1 LDTTSH
7 YDHASAVDLATDAAT
22 AIANTVEAVAALA
35 TDLGRDDFAQRLAA
49 ASARVRRPATIVCV
63 VGEFKQGKSS
73 LVNALLGRAICP
85 VDDDIATSAITLI
98 RYGPEPRVEVRRRVD
113 DGVVVET
120 VQPRELTEWVSERG
134 NPDNVKN
141 VERVDISV
149 PHPLLANGLA
159 IVDTPGM
166 GGLGAGHAAA
176 TLAFL
181 PFADGLIFVTDA
193 SSELSAPEA
202 EFLDRAYE
210 LCPQVL
216 FALTKT
222 DLYPAWRRIA
232 TIDNDRRAAHV
243 GHQGVLPV
251 SATLF
256 GTDLEPGDE
265 SLAETSGI
273 PSFLGTLD
281 SAVVTPA
288 KALAAVRA
296 RAEATG
302 VLAQLDQQVRL
313 ELELLCDPA
322 GAEALEARLAD
333 ATARLDLLRGP
344 GARWNLLVADRVSD
358 LSNSSS
364 FEFRKSMRQV
374 SRDMEEA
381 IELLKSPE
389 EWEQLARRLQTDV
402 ATVVTTLFVGI
413 EQEHQAVRE
422 AVIEL
427 IGDESVG
434 LAPRLGLRDGIDVSS
449 MWTDKGI
456 DPDSKHH
463 GGQQLGSALVGL
475 RGAQSGII
483 MFGMMGR
490 FLPAGAAAL
499 MMSNPVTVGIGA
511 VFAGMQ
517 LADAH
522 KRKIAMRRQQAR
534 SNVRQFLDE
543 VQFAIGNELSGLLRD
558 VQRGIRDEFTERI
571 AELGR
576 TYSEAA
582 QSAQWAARE
591 HGAAAP
597 ARIVAL
603 QRTVARVDDARVLL
617 AQSSTP

>member
-1 LDTTSH
+1 M
-7 YDHASAVDLATDAAT
+7 
-22 AIANTVEAVAALA
+22 LA

-49 ASARVRRPATIVCV
+49 ATARVRRPATIVCV

-85 VDDDIATSAITLI
+85 VDDDIATSAITLL

-113 DGVVVET
+113 EGVIVET
-120 VQPRELTEWVSERG
+120 VQPRELVEWVSERG
-134 NPDNVKN
+134 NPDNVRA

-216 FALTKT
+216 FVLTKT

-232 TIDNDRRAAHV
+232 ATDDDLRSEHA
-243 GHQGVLPV
+243 GHQGVIAV
-251 SATLF
+251 SSTLF

-265 SLAETSGI
+265 TLAGNSGI
-273 PSFLGTLD
+273 PSLLGTLD
-281 SAVVTPA
+281 SSIVAPA
-288 KALAAVRA
+288 KALAAARA
-296 RAEATG
+296 WAEATG
-302 VLAQLDQQVRL
+302 VLDQLEQQLRL
-313 ELELLCDPA
+313 ELDLLSDPL
-322 GAEALEARLAD
+322 GAEALVARLAQ
-333 ATARLDLLRGP
+333 ATTRLELLRGP
-344 GARWNLLVADRVSD
+344 GARWSLLVADKVSD
-358 LSNSSS
+358 LSNSSN
-364 FEFRKSMRQV
+364 FTFRKSMREV

-402 ATVVTTLFVGI
+402 ADLVTTLFVGV
-413 EQEHQAVRE
+413 EQAHEEIRQ

-427 IGDESVG
+427 IGDDSIGRSPMVG
-434 LAPRLGLRDGIDVSS
+434 SRDGIDISS

-456 DPDSKHH
+456 DPNSKHR

-534 SNVRQFLDE
+534 TNVRQFLDE

-558 VQRGIRDEFTERI
+558 VQRGIRDEFSERI

-582 QSAQWAARE
+582 QSAQLAARE

-597 ARIVAL
+597 ARITAL
-603 QRTVARVDDARVLL
+603 RIALTRVDDARTLL
-617 AQSSTP
+617 AQSSTQ

>member
-1 LDTTSH
+1 M
-7 YDHASAVDLATDAAT
+7 AA
-22 AIANTVEAVAALA
+22 
-35 TDLGRDDFAQRLAA
+35 
-49 ASARVRRPATIVCV
+49 ARVRRPATIVCV

-113 DGVVVET
+113 EGVVVESI
-120 VQPRELTEWVSERG
+120 QPRELTDWVSEHG
-134 NPDNVKN
+134 NPDNVRN

-202 EFLDRAYE
+202 EFLDRAYA

-216 FALTKT
+216 FVLTKT
-222 DLYPAWRRIA
+222 DLYPSWRRIA
-232 TIDNDRRAAHV
+232 EIDDDLRSANA
-243 GHQGVLPV
+243 GHQGVIPV

-265 SLAETSGI
+265 SLAATSGI
-273 PSFLGTLD
+273 PTLLGILD
-281 SAVVTPA
+281 SSVVTPA
-288 KALAAVRA
+288 KALAASRA
-296 RAEATG
+296 TDEAIG
-302 VLAQLDQQVRL
+302 VLDQLDQQVHL
-313 ELELLCDPA
+313 ELDLLGDPA
-322 GAEALEARLAD
+322 GAAALIARLAD
-333 ATARLDLLRGP
+333 ATAHLDLLRGP
-344 GARWNLLVADRVSD
+344 GARWSLLVADQVSD

-364 FEFRKSMRQV
+364 HEFRKAMREV

-402 ATVVTTLFVGI
+402 ADVVTTLFVGI
-413 EQEHQAVRE
+413 EQAHLTIRE
-422 AVIEL
+422 AVIAL
-427 IGDESVG
+427 IGEEAIAFSPQAGTREGV
-434 LAPRLGLRDGIDVSS
+434 DVSS

-456 DPDSKHH
+456 DPNSKHR

-534 SNVRQFLDE
+534 ANVRQFLDD

-558 VQRGIRDEFTERI
+558 VQRSIRDEFTERI

-576 TYSEAA
+576 TYSDAA
-582 QSAQWAARE
+582 QSAQMAARE
-591 HGAAAP
+591 QGTAAP
-597 ARIVAL
+597 VRIAALREAVARIDG
-603 QRTVARVDDARVLL
+603 ARSLL
-617 AQSSTP
+617 AEPAAR

>member
-1 LDTTSH
+1 MSITAHHDQ
-7 YDHASAVDLATDAAT
+7 ASEVEVATVAT
-22 AIANTVEAVAALA
+22 AVEAVVALA
-35 TDLGRDDFAQRLAA
+35 NDLGRNDFAQRLAV

-73 LVNALLGRAICP
+73 LVNALLGHAICP
-85 VDDDIATSAITLI
+85 VDDDIATSAITLV

-113 DGVVVET
+113 EGVVVEA
-120 VQPRELTEWVSERG
+120 VEPRELTEWVSERG
-134 NPDNVKN
+134 NPDNVRN

-202 EFLDRAYE
+202 EFLDRAYD

-216 FALTKT
+216 FVLTKT

-232 TIDNDRRAAHV
+232 AIDDNLRSSHH
-243 GHQGVLPV
+243 GHLGVMPV
-251 SATLF
+251 SSTLF

-265 SLAETSGI
+265 SLADTSGI
-273 PSFLGTLD
+273 PSLLATLD
-281 SAVVTPA
+281 SSVVSPA

-296 RAEATG
+296 TAEALG
-302 VLAQLDQQVRL
+302 VLDQLEQQTRI
-313 ELELLCDPA
+313 ELDLLGDPA
-322 GAEALEARLAD
+322 GANALVARLSD
-333 ATARLDLLRGP
+333 ATAHLDLLGGP
-344 GARWNLLVADRVSD
+344 GAKWSLLVADRVSD
-358 LSNSSS
+358 LSGSSS
-364 FEFRKSMRQV
+364 HTFRKALREV
-374 SRDMEEA
+374 LRDMEDA

-402 ATVVTTLFVGI
+402 ADVVTSVFVGI
-413 EQEHQAVRE
+413 EEAHHSIRE
-422 AVIEL
+422 AVIGL
-427 IGDESVG
+427 IGEESIGVSPQSG
-434 LAPRLGLRDGIDVSS
+434 RRETIDLAS

-456 DPDSKHH
+456 DPNPKSR

-483 MFGMMGR
+483 LFGMMGT

-499 MMSNPVTVGIGA
+499 MMSNPVTIGIGA
-511 VFAGMQ
+511 IFAGMQ

-534 SNVRQFLDE
+534 TNVRQFLDE

-558 VQRGIRDEFTERI
+558 VQRSIRDEFTERI

-582 QSAQWAARE
+582 QNAQLAARQ
-591 HGAAAP
+591 HGANSPSRIAALEATIVRINH
-597 ARIVAL
+597 ARSNFASPVPL
-603 QRTVARVDDARVLL
+603 
-617 AQSSTP
+617 

>member
-463 GGQQLGSALVGL
+463 GSQQLGSALVGL

>member
-1 LDTTSH
+1 LNTTTH
-7 YDHASAVDLATDAAT
+7 YEHASAVDLATDAAT
-22 AIANTVEAVAALA
+22 AIANAVEAVAALA

-98 RYGPEPRVEVRRRVD
+98 RYGPEPRVEVRRRAD

-265 SLAETSGI
+265 SLAESSGI

-413 EQEHQAVRE
+413 EQAHRAVRD

-463 GGQQLGSALVGL
+463 GSQQLGSALVGL

-582 QSAQWAARE
+582 QSAQLAARE

-603 QRTVARVDDARVLL
+603 QLTVARVDDARVLL